1 MPLFDPPTQFQT
13 PRQNDGMIDPLFPWT
28 NSPPRPHPS
37 QQCHS
42 TNQQPQFPSSPLLHL
57 M

>member
-13 PRQNDGMIDPLFPWT
+13 HRQNDGMIDPLFSWT
-28 NSPPRPHPS
+28 NSPSRPHPS

-42 TNQQPQFPSSPLLHL
+42 TNHQPQFPSSPLLHL
-57 M
+57 

>member
-28 NSPPRPHPS
+28 NPPPCQHPS

-42 TNQQPQFPSSPLLHL
+42 TNPNSPLHPSFIW
-57 M
+57 